1 MEEVGGECMNQL
13 EKLNAM
19 HKVIMLI
26 IQGSAILYQGSL
38 KEGWD
43 EFDHIQHTSDNLP
56 GQIRIFEKQL
66 NIVLKDIEKEKKEVL
81 KKSLKMYKEDR
92 RILKQ
97 NIQFDQI
104 DKSFYSIILNYITQL
119 NELIQTLELLTKD

>member
-1 MEEVGGECMNQL
+1 MF
-13 EKLNAM
+13 
-19 HKVIMLI
+19 
-26 IQGSAILYQGSL
+26 LYY
-38 KEGWD
+38 
-43 EFDHIQHTSDNLP
+43 IQHTSDNLP

-92 RILKQ
+92 RTLKQ

-119 NELIQTLELLTKD
+119 NELIQTLGLLTKD